1 MVCAWCVA
9 SGRWEVG
16 EASGECEARGRWKV
30 GEARVLSR
38 MPRMQEG

>member
-1 MVCAWCVA
+1 M
-9 SGRWEVG
+9 G

>member
-1 MVCAWCVA
+1 MGEA

-16 EASGECEARGRWKV
+16 EAHGECEASGRWKV